1 MLRVEGRRSKPRAA
15 VIGVH
20 DGDRA
25 GTFGELAGFRQMF
38 YDCVT
43 ARPDALFEL
52 CDGAPRG
59 AGVPDGGEKTTHLSV
74 VVAAG

>member
-1 MLRVEGRRSKPRAA
+1 MIS
-15 VIGVH
+15 VH
-20 DGDRA
+20 DDRPTDA
-25 GTFGELAGFRQMF
+25 LGELAGFRQEL
-38 YDCVT
+38 YSCLT
-43 ARPDALFEL
+43 ARADALFEL